1 MRAYGFDNTIIV
13 INGVEIT
20 GWAEGDDVIAIKRR
34 VDSISDKVG
43 AGGSMMLSISADK
56 SGEFTFKL
64 QQTSSSN
71 QFLNGIMD
79 LQESPLE
86 FVPVSVSFQDLYRQD
101 LATGTVG
108 YLKRPADV
116 TRGAAAQNQE
126 WTVVTERLD
135 YILGDI
141 PDNIPSL

>member
-1 MRAYGFDNTIIV
+1 MRAYGFDNTIV
-13 INGVEIT
+13 IIQGVEIT

-34 VDSISDKVG
+34 VDAISDKVG
-43 AGGSMMLSISADK
+43 AGGSMMLSISSDK
-56 SGEFTFKL
+56 SGEFSFKL

-71 QFLNGIMD
+71 QFLSNLMSI
-79 LQESPLE
+79 QETPLA
-86 FVPVSVSFQDLYRQD
+86 FIPVTVSFQDLYRQD
-101 LATGTVG
+101 LASGTVG
-108 YLKRPADV
+108 YLKRPADL

-141 PDNIPSL
+141 PDDIPQI